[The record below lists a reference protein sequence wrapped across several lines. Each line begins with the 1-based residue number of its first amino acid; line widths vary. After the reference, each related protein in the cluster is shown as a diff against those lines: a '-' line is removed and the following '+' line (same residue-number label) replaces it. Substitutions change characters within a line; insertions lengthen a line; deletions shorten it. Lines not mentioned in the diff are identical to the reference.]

1 MIKRQPAACQL
12 PLFLLILRFSCGKEL
27 RPHLVGIFKSKS
39 LCCLIVGEFALGED
53 PAHTVAS
60 GRGLGVVNV
69 VNLQSLWNCIFFSI
83 SALRSSLLLT
93 TRCSAIWVTPFI
105 FADIGIIPHILRK

>member
-53 PAHTVAS
+53 PAHTFAS

-69 VNLQSLWNCIFFSI
+69 VNLQLC
-83 SALRSSLLLT
+83 ALLYCLLL
-93 TRCSAIWVTPFI
+93 VVQPFGLLLSYLLI
-105 FADIGIIPHILRK
+105 SGLYHTYLENKSGG